1 MALKSWTS
9 GEIATAYNPICN
21 DAKAIITTGLKMEY
35 ELLPMEYELLP
46 EGT

>member
-21 DAKAIITTGLKMEY
+21 DAKAIIMGLKMESK
-35 ELLPMEYELLP
+35 LLPMEYELLP